1 MRRALL
7 PFALLVLLAC
17 NTASLT
23 PALDSGSDPGDAD
36 LSDGG
41 VFPFPTTGE
50 VSLVVE
56 PGDNAAGL
64 LAAITGAKTSVHM
77 TMYLLSNPT
86 FINAL
91 IARKKAGVDVRVVLN
106 QTFPDPMFD
115 NNQSHSQLV
124 AGGVPV
130 VWSSK
135 TFNFT
140 HAKVVVVDGSSA
152 WIMTMNITGS
162 SAAQNREYL
171 AVDTNPD
178 DVAEAEAVFAG
189 DYAATTPALT
199 GRLVLAPDN
208 ARARISALFGLAK
221 TTLDV
226 EAETFSDLAFQADL
240 QNAKA
245 RGVAVRIVV
254 SDQTPSNAMVQ
265 AIAALKASGIVVKKL
280 ATPYVHAKGIV
291 ADGTVGYVGSANL
304 TQNSVDQNREV
315 GLMITGA
322 ALETLGQ
329 TIDGDYRAAAVY

>member
-7 PFALLVLLAC
+7 PLGLILSLAC
-17 NTASLT
+17 NTAGLT
-23 PALDSGSDPGDAD
+23 LAPDSGSDPGDGD
-36 LSDGG
+36 VSEGG
-41 VFPFPTTGE
+41 LFPFPTTAD

-86 FINAL
+86 FISAL
-91 IARKKAGVDVRVVLN
+91 VARKKAGVDVRVVLN
-106 QTFPDPMFD
+106 QTFPDPMYD
-115 NNQSHSQLV
+115 NTQSYNQLV

-130 VWSSK
+130 AWSSK
-135 TFNFT
+135 AFNFT
-140 HAKVVVVDGSSA
+140 HAKCVVVDGAVA
-152 WIMTMNITGS
+152 WIMTMNVTNS

-189 DYAATTPALT
+189 DYAATAPALT
-199 GRLVLAPDN
+199 GPLVLAPNN
-208 ARARISALFGLAK
+208 ARARIAALFALAQ

-226 EAETFSDLAFQADL
+226 EAETLSDLAFETALRD
-240 QNAKA
+240 AKA
-245 RGVAVRIVV
+245 RGVAVRVVV
-254 SDQTPSNAMVQ
+254 SDQTPSQAMTQ

-291 ADGTVGYVGSANL
+291 VDGTVGYVGSANL
-304 TQNSVDQNREV
+304 TQNSVDQNREI
-315 GLMITGA
+315 GLMVTGP
-322 ALETLGQ
+322 ALATLGQ
-329 TIDGDYRAAAVY
+329 TIDGDYKAGAVY